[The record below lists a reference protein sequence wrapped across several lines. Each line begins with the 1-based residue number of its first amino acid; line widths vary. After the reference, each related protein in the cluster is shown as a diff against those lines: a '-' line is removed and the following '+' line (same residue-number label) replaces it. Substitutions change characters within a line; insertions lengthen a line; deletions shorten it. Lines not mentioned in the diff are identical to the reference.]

1 MPMYQKVTPPP
12 RNGSRAINPD
22 TWTSKLLGITNQD
35 IVRVRLR
42 EYARRKWNVKLENTK
57 DLQRLA
63 AIKVMLNYN
72 LTVEEIIK
80 LLQKGKST
88 IYRDIEALKLYE
100 EGHKE
105 FLNIYNN
112 ILSFVKY
119 YDLEK

>member
-1 MPMYQKVTPPP
+1 MCQKVTPTQ
-12 RNGSRAINPD
+12 RNESRAINPD
-22 TWTSKLLGITNQD
+22 NWAGKLLGITNQD

-42 EYARRKWNVKLENTK
+42 EYARRKWNVKLEKTK

-72 LTVEEIIK
+72 FTVEEIIK

-105 FLNIYNN
+105 FLNIYDN
-112 ILSFVKY
+112 ILSFIRY
-119 YDLEK
+119 YDLGN